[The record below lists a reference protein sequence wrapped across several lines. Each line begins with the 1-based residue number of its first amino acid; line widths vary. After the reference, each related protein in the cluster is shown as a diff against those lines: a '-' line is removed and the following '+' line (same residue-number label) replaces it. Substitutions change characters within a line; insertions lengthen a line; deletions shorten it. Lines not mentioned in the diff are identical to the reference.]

1 LAEQIECRSASP
13 ASSCQLAVTAPPVR
27 RAQNGLLVQDA
38 KARFSEVVDR
48 ALHDGPQVVTRL
60 GENAVMIVAY
70 RDFVGAEPA
79 QNFKDFNAR
88 PYRSGNQIEPTR
100 GPVRSRGSRPLRAT
114 CAWSPDETLIQL
126 NHSGEK
132 REK

>member
-1 LAEQIECRSASP
+1 VSLGDLAEQIECRSASP
-13 ASSCQLAVTAPPVR
+13 ASSRQLAVTAPPVR

-48 ALHDGPQVVTRL
+48 ALHDGPQVVTRH

-88 PYRSGNQIEPTR
+88 PYRSGNQIEPQQR
-100 GPVRSRGSRPLRAT
+100 ARPFAGF
-114 CAWSPDETLIQL
+114 SPLTGNMRLVA
-126 NHSGEK
+126 
-132 REK
+132 R